1 MKKILLLLSVLFL
14 ASCSGGDEKEKE
26 IAAID
31 VNLDVKR
38 FDLAFASADRKDLPL
53 LKEKFP
59 YLFPAQFADSIWF
72 ARMEDSLQQE
82 LFAEV
87 RGKFTGFDS
96 QTKAL
101 SDLFKH
107 VRYYFPDVKT
117 PTVVTVT
124 SDVDYKNRVIYADS
138 LLLIG
143 LDNYLGKDHR
153 FYEGIQEYIRK
164 DFVPERI
171 AVDAAEEVSLR
182 MVPLPRNRNFLSKMI
197 YHGKRYYLMQE
208 LLPGQPAAAVISYTE
223 DQYAWARAN
232 ESEIWRYFVDRDLL
246 FSTDSKLEQRFLSP
260 APFSKF
266 YLELDSESPG
276 MLGRYIGWRIVEAYM
291 ENNEVSLQQMLE
303 KPAEEIFNDSRFKP
317 LK

>member
-1 MKKILLLLSVLFL
+1 
-14 ASCSGGDEKEKE
+14 
-26 IAAID
+26 
-31 VNLDVKR
+31 
-38 FDLAFASADRKDLPL
+38 
-53 LKEKFP
+53 
-59 YLFPAQFADSIWF
+59 
-72 ARMEDSLQQE
+72 
-82 LFAEV
+82 
-87 RGKFTGFDS
+87 
-96 QTKAL
+96 
-101 SDLFKH
+101 
-107 VRYYFPDVKT
+107 
-117 PTVVTVT
+117 
-124 SDVDYKNRVIYADS
+124 
-138 LLLIG
+138 
-143 LDNYLGKDHR
+143 
-153 FYEGIQEYIRK
+153 
-164 DFVPERI
+164 
-171 AVDAAEEVSLR
+171 
-182 MVPLPRNRNFLSKMI
+182 
-197 YHGKRYYLMQE
+197 MQE